1 MNSENVVNQTPDSPK
16 PARLSRSRRVF
27 YIIFIAFAFFF
38 VYEFGY
44 VGVRPF
50 EVPSGSMIPTLLPG
64 DFLFT
69 VPQPQYHR
77 GDIVVLKDPLTPGGY
92 LVKRI
97 VGIPG
102 DTISAENGYLAID
115 GLYASEP
122 YIREPMNYQMP
133 PRKVPEGEVFVLGD
147 NRNESDDASHWLID
161 PKTGRAIETD
171 KPNVDTVDGERWKRT
186 VPMDS
191 IVGKVKYLYLPFSRM
206 GPVHSY
212 PLTNTA
218 GE

>member
-1 MNSENVVNQTPDSPK
+1 MNSENAANPPPEAPK
-16 PARLSRSRRVF
+16 RTRLSRGRRIF
-27 YIIFIAFAFFF
+27 YIVFLVFAAVFI
-38 VYEFGY
+38 YEFGY

-50 EVPSGSMIPTLLPG
+50 EVPSGSMIPTLVPG
-64 DFLFT
+64 DFLFA

-77 GDIVVLKDPLTPGGY
+77 GDIVVLTDPLTPGGY

-97 VGIPG
+97 VGMPG

-133 PRKVPEGEVFVLGD
+133 PRKVPDGEMFVLGD

-161 PKTGRAIETD
+161 PETGHAIETD
-171 KPNVDTVDGERWKRT
+171 KPNVDTVNGKRWKRT
-186 VPMDS
+186 VPMKS
-191 IVGKVKYLYLPFSRM
+191 IVGKVHYIYLPFSRM
-206 GPVHSY
+206 GPLHSY

-218 GE
+218 GD